1 MHSILSPSGSVMAN
15 LPRPSHPRAIPLFSS
30 SLDTIEI
37 EPTQVSYPRLRHA
50 NPLTADRKR
59 EETLAD
65 ILKIVRQSPQSPI
78 CTGSPDLCH
87 SSHSSRSYYFTEP
100 TDDTDEVVSPRQ
112 PPASQLRPSDHS
124 RRHHTHHRSL
134 IQISP
139 FAYTPQT
146 RSRHVSFD
154 SSFLHLESR
163 LTGHRNTVSSVLFEW
178 GMLVSGSSDY
188 DIKVWR
194 VEETR
199 MQMKAKCVFSV
210 LAHKSRIRAMTERM
224 PGVICSVS
232 SEPLCYLWS
241 LKPEKVKKVG
251 KMTLL
256 SPALALLCPSPLT
269 LLTGAPSGEIH
280 VNSFD
285 SDCAASLYSGHTA
298 PVTDLTSISSHTFLS
313 ASVDTSIRLWDF
325 RTRASVTTLREHTET
340 VSKVLQ
346 WDEYAFVSAS
356 EDCTIKVISA

>member
-1 MHSILSPSGSVMAN
+1 MAN
-15 LPRPSHPRAIPLFSS
+15 LPRPSHPRALPLVSS

-50 NPLTADRKR
+50 NPIKADRKR
-59 EETLAD
+59 EETLTD
-65 ILKIVRQSPQSPI
+65 ILKLVRQSPGSPI
-78 CTGSPDLCH
+78 CTGSPELCH

-112 PPASQLRPSDHS
+112 PPASQLRPSDHG
-124 RRHHTHHRSL
+124 RRHHMHHRSL

-139 FAYTPQT
+139 FTYTPQT

-154 SSFLHLESR
+154 SSFLHLETR
-163 LTGHRNTVSSVLFEW
+163 LTGHKNTVNSVLFVW
-178 GMLVSGSSDY
+178 GMLVSGGSDY
-188 DIKVWR
+188 AIKLWEM
-194 VEETR
+194 EETR
-199 MQMKAKCVFSV
+199 TQMKGKCVFSV
-210 LAHKSRIRAMTERM
+210 PAHKSKIRVMAERM

-241 LKPEKVKKVG
+241 LKPGKVKKVG
-251 KMTLL
+251 KMTL
-256 SPALALLCPSPLT
+256 SDPALALLCPSPLT
-269 LLTGAPSGEIH
+269 LLTGASSGEIH

-285 SDCAASLYSGHTA
+285 SDCAASLYSGHSG
-298 PVTDLTSISSHTFLS
+298 PITDLTSISPHTFLS

-325 RTRASVTTLREHTET
+325 RTRSSVTVLREHSET